1 MKIGSLVREKIL
13 GAALKKKETAQSAY
27 IVGFGGLSAVQLTAL
42 RKTLKVK
49 KASMYVAK
57 NTLIGKTYADL
68 DFGDLLKGQSGV
80 VYADGDIVEI
90 AKALV
95 DFRTKNEA
103 LIIKGAVLNNQLV
116 GEDQVVALSKL
127 PTRDVLIGMTVN
139 AIAAPIGKFVT
150 TLNQMIAKFPQ
161 VVNAIKD
168 KKEQQG

>member
-13 GAALKKKETAQSAY
+13 KTAQSKKATANSAF
-27 IVGFGGLSAVQLTAL
+27 IVGFGGLTAVQLTTL
-42 RKTLKVK
+42 RKSIVRK

-57 NTLIGKTYADL
+57 NTLIGKTYSDI
-68 DFGDLLKGQSGV
+68 DFGDLLVGQSGV
-80 VYADGDIVEI
+80 VYAQGDIVEV
-90 AKALV
+90 AKLLV
-95 DFRTKNEA
+95 TFRKDNEA
-103 LIIKGAVLNNQLV
+103 LVIKGAVLDGVLV

-168 KKEQQG
+168 KKEKEA

>member
-1 MKIGSLVREKIL
+1 MKIGALVREKIL
-13 GAALKKKETAQSAY
+13 GTAQAKKETAQSAY

-57 NTLIGKTYADL
+57 NTLIGKSYAGIE
-68 DFGDLLKGQSGV
+68 FGDLLTGQSGV
-80 VYADGDIVEI
+80 VYAEGDIVEV

-95 DFRTKNEA
+95 DFRKANEA
-103 LIIKGAVLNNQLV
+103 LAIKGAILNGALV

-127 PTRDVLIGMTVN
+127 PSRDVLIGMTVN